1 MLTSPLWTLL
11 VLFIG
16 TTVTTWMIATGFHRR
31 LGLRRRFRAFGT
43 GTSSQAGRST
53 ETHDGL
59 RWVASVERY
68 VDPLA
73 ALSMP
78 EAGEEMSGL
87 RRRLLHAGWRS
98 PRALTTFVAAR
109 TLLALALPL
118 LAWIVMQAWPGAA
131 PSLAIQAAALFASA
145 ASGYL
150 SPVVWL
156 NRCIRRRQR
165 AIFEAFPDALD
176 LMLVCV
182 ESGLGLDLAIQ
193 RVAAELRTHCAPLA
207 DELELVCAEMRAGST
222 RERVLQRLSERVG
235 LDEIA
240 GFAAMLTQADRFG
253 TSIGDALRVQADS
266 LRTTRRLRA
275 QEAAAKVPVKLML
288 PLVFCI
294 FPAMFTVLLGP
305 AAIRIWRVLI
315 PALQSAG

>member
-16 TTVTTWMIATGFHRR
+16 TTVTTWMIATGVHRR
-31 LGLRRRFRAFGT
+31 LRLRRRFRAFGT
-43 GTSSQAGRST
+43 ETSSRSGPAT
-53 ETHDGL
+53 ETNDGL

-68 VDPLA
+68 MAPLA

-78 EAGEEMSGL
+78 EASEEISGL

-109 TLLALALPL
+109 TLLALSLPT
-118 LAWIVMQAWPGAA
+118 LAWFAIQALPGAA
-131 PSLAIQAAALFASA
+131 PSLAIQAAGLFIAA

-150 SPVVWL
+150 VPAVWL
-156 NRCIRRRQR
+156 NACIRRRQR

-222 RERVLQRLSERVG
+222 RERVLQRLSDRVG

-275 QEAAAKVPVKLML
+275 QEEAAKVPVKLML

>member
-11 VLFIG
+11 LLFIG

-43 GTSSQAGRST
+43 DTSSRAGRST
-53 ETHDGL
+53 ETNDGL

-78 EAGEEMSGL
+78 EAGEELSGL

-109 TLLALALPL
+109 TLLALALPA
-118 LAWIVMQAWPGAA
+118 LAWIAIQAWPGAA
-131 PSLAIQAAALFASA
+131 PSLAIQAPALFAAA

-150 SPVVWL
+150 MPVVWL

-207 DELELVCAEMRAGST
+207 DELELVCAEVRAGST
-222 RERVLQRLSERVG
+222 RERALQRLSERVG

-253 TSIGDALRVQADS
+253 TSIGEALRVQADS